1 MSKANIVTVNEA
13 AKILG
18 VDKRTIYRKI
28 ETGTI
33 PKHTMFRG
41 YKELIGVNLD
51 DLRKNTKSVP
61 NTVVDFNLTEAI
73 DGVVEVVHSTG
84 EKVIEVLTLDS
95 DIRNNVVYVK
105 ESGIVEVCNED
116 GYFGDQQVLFIK
128 GKKQWANV
136 YRDEWND
143 YIVYEDRYSTEEEAI
158 KEGTKLAKSNEWHL
172 ASTILLAEAVYFE

>member
-1 MSKANIVTVNEA
+1 MANIVTVNEA

-18 VDKRTIYRKI
+18 IDRRTVYRKI
-28 ETGTI
+28 EQGLVA
-33 PKHTMFRG
+33 KHSLYRG
-41 YKELIGVNLD
+41 YKELVGVNLD
-51 DLRKNTKSVP
+51 DLRKNVTVMP
-61 NTVVDFNLTEAI
+61 TVVDFNLSDAI
-73 DGVVEVVHSTG
+73 EGIVEVVHANG
-84 EKVIEVLTLDS
+84 EKIIEVQTLES

-143 YIVYEDRYSTEEEAI
+143 YIVYDDRYSTEEEAI
-158 KEGTKLAKSNEWHL
+158 ESGNELAKENDWHL
-172 ASTILLAEAVYFE
+172 ASTILLAEPEYTN